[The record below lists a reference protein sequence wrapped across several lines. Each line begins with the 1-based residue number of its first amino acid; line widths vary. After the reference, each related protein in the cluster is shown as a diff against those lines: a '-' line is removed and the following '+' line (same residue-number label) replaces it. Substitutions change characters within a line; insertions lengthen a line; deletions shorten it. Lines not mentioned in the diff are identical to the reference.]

1 MTANGRAPRLQ
12 LSKPR
17 TLETKSNI
25 IDLLLKVKVI
35 FIFSGW
41 QKLVKDFVLL
51 TEAIEFAGVLSATCI
66 FDVP

>member
-1 MTANGRAPRLQ
+1 MAATGRVPHVQ
-12 LSKPR
+12 LFEPR

-25 IDLLLKVKVI
+25 TDLLLKVKVI

-51 TEAIEFAGVLSATCI
+51 TEAIEFA
-66 FDVP
+66 